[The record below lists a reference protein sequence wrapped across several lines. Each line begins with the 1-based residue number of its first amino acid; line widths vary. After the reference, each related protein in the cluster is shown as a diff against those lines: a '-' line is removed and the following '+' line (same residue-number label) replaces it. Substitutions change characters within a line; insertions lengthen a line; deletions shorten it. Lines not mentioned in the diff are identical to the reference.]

1 MKKLKNILVL
11 GGGGFIGGHLAKR
24 LKSEGHYV
32 RVVDLKR
39 HEYFK
44 ENEICD
50 EFLTYDLR
58 NPHNVE
64 AIMRLEV
71 NNGGYP
77 QPFTYTSNSNF
88 KQKGFD
94 EVYQLAADMGGAGY
108 IFTGNHDA
116 DVMHNSASINLNVAY
131 EAVKT
136 NVGKVFY
143 SSSACMYPEHNQL
156 DPDNPNCEE
165 SSAYPANPD
174 SEYGWEKLFS
184 ERLYLAFARNYG
196 LNVRIARFH
205 NIFGPQ
211 GTWTGG
217 KEKSPAAICRKVA
230 EIDDTIKIEGQSRP
244 DYEIEVWGDG
254 KQTRSFLY
262 VDECV
267 EAVLR
272 LMESEFTGPVN
283 IGSEEMVSMNE
294 LAQLVINISRK
305 DVKIINIDGD
315 EFFNKYGFKCP
326 TGVRGRNSDN
336 KLYKEKVGWEST
348 LTLKEGIE
356 KTYNWIDKMVHL
368 KKTYVKI
375 TNSN

>member
-1 MKKLKNILVL
+1 MKQLKNILVL

-77 QPFTYTSNSNF
+77 QPFKYL
-88 KQKGFD
+88 KQPFLKTQGFD

-136 NVGKVFY
+136 NVGKLFY

-211 GTWTGG
+211 GTWMGG
-217 KEKSPAAICRKVA
+217 KEKSPAAMCRKVA
-230 EIDDTIKIEGQSRP
+230 EIDDKTKIEGQSRP

-272 LMESEFTGPVN
+272 LMESEFTEPVN

-294 LAQLVINISRK
+294 LAQLVINISGK
-305 DVKIINIDGD
+305 DVKITNIDGD

-348 LTLKEGIE
+348 MSLKEGME

-368 KKTYVKI
+368 KKTYAKI